1 MPSVVQLD
9 EPTRRTLSRSGLLVP
24 LLRSEIARRV
34 VDEVVLTEDEA
45 RTAFQAWC
53 QRQGIAD
60 DEALARHC
68 QNQGM
73 SLEDARWQA
82 ELPSKVERHA
92 LAEYAHRAEQR
103 FLQRKSDLDRVV
115 YSLIRVQDPGL
126 AQELYLR
133 ICEGEATFAEL
144 AGEHSQGHEKTTRG
158 LVGPAPL
165 SQAHPILVELLRSGS
180 PGQIFPPLRIETWW
194 LVVRLEELLP
204 ACFDDAMKG
213 LMSRE
218 LFEVWLSEEV
228 SKEIQSYQPA
238 PVC

>member
-9 EPTRRTLSRSGLLVP
+9 EPTRRKLSRSGLLVP
-24 LLRSEIARRV
+24 LLRSEIASRV
-34 VDEVVLTEDEA
+34 LDQVTLTEEEA
-45 RTAFQAWC
+45 QTALQSWC

-68 QNQGM
+68 QAQGM

-82 ELPSKVERHA
+82 ELPSKIDRHA
-92 LAEYAHRAEQR
+92 LGEYGHRAEQR

-133 ICEGEATFAEL
+133 ISEGEATFADL
-144 AGEHSQGHEKTTRG
+144 ATEHSQGHEKATRG
-158 LVGPAPL
+158 VVGPAPL

-180 PGQIFPPLRIETWW
+180 EGQIFPPLRIDTWW
-194 LVVRLEELLP
+194 LVVRLEELIP
-204 ACFDDAMKG
+204 ACFDDDMKR

-228 SKEIQSYQPA
+228 GKEIYAYQPA
-238 PVC
+238 AAC